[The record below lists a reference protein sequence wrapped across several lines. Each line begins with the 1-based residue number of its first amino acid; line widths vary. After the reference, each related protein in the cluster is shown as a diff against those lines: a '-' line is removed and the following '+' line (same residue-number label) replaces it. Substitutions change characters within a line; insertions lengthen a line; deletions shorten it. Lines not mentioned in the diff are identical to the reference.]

1 MPRLL
6 RRCHLGLHCHQDPRL
21 RSLLTALA
29 HRCLSKEASGKAPVI
44 YLSSSSDEE
53 DLIAATSH
61 DFEFTQRLFGE
72 LNRTVLGPPGDGK
85 VIIIDD
91 SDEEKEA

>member
-1 MPRLL
+1 
-6 RRCHLGLHCHQDPRL
+6 
-21 RSLLTALA
+21 
-29 HRCLSKEASGKAPVI
+29 LSKEASGKAPVI